1 MKKTF
6 INDYSEGDRLYSTR
20 EQAEKRLNKIL
31 ESNRDVE
38 SKKISEG
45 RGPFKTEAKYEII
58 GDEYHGY
65 FVREFITKEV

>member
-6 INDYSEGDRLYSTR
+6 INDYSEGDRFYSTR
-20 EQAEKRLNKIL
+20 EQAEKRLKRIL
-31 ESNRDVE
+31 ESNRDLE
-38 SKKISEG
+38 SERIANG
-45 RGPFKTEAKYEII
+45 RGPFKTEVRYEVM